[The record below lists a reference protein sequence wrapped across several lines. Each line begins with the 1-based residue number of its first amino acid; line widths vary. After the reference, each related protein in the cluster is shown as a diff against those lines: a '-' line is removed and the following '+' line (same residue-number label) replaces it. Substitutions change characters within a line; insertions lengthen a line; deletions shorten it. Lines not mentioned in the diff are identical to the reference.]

1 MTPIDHLWKEFT
13 TKFNEAHNLTEEE
26 AKHHTQM
33 KGLVKKVIDDIFKI
47 YGGEKD
53 FNFKKEM
60 PPIATLAFNM
70 KQERDE
76 LEEKHKFVKETIKS
90 NKDMIKKGKSALA
103 AHVLDET
110 EENTNPNITIP
121 ERSQKSTRLFAFTKQ
136 ERDTREPIYNKDGEE
151 EDDDSSS
158 DYKAGDEFKKDID
171 PAGHSVTRFSNG
183 HIAMNPNNKAQNG
196 ELIVIMTMMM
206 IMMFL

>member
-103 AHVLDET
+103 AYVLGET
-110 EENTNPNITIP
+110 EENTNPNITLP

-136 ERDTREPIYNKDGEE
+136 ERDIREPIYNKDGE
-151 EDDDSSS
+151 D
-158 DYKAGDEFKKDID
+158 
-171 PAGHSVTRFSNG
+171 SNG
-183 HIAMNPNNKAQNG
+183 SK
-196 ELIVIMTMMM
+196 IVIIEGMRNFKTRV
-206 IMMFL
+206 